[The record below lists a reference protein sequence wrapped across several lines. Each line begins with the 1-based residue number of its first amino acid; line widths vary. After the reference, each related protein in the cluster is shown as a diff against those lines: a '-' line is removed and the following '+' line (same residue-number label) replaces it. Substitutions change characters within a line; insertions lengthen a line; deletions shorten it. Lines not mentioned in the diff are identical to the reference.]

1 MFRYFLA
8 SAIILFCE
16 EYEVGFPYS
25 SQAQSLISFL
35 HKKYTLSF
43 FSTIG
48 LITIPLVTSLIIDSL
63 LGRRFLML
71 DMLFGKRDKKS
82 GADWEAFQVLLV
94 CLHTTCFR
102 K

>member
-1 MFRYFLA
+1 
-8 SAIILFCE
+8 
-16 EYEVGFPYS
+16 
-25 SQAQSLISFL
+25 
-35 HKKYTLSF
+35 
-43 FSTIG
+43 
-48 LITIPLVTSLIIDSL
+48 
-63 LGRRFLML
+63 ML